1 MSSNVHAA
9 VRRCHK
15 AVLTAVAGLALYGA
29 GVAAIEPSAPAPNLT
44 SIVLVA
50 NLPSPRVAPLPEIV
64 PRAKPVHLL
73 DEARPTNVSPRDLT
87 CLAQA
92 VYYEARGESRDGQRA
107 VAEVVLRR
115 TVDGRYPRTICG
127 VVYQDAGRPGCQF
140 SFACGHQRSRVDWTA
155 WRRALDVASYELTG
169 PGRHEDITLGATHF
183 HTVAVS
189 PDWSRRFVR
198 TGQIGTHI
206 FYRQPGGTY
215 ETARAEGATS

>member
-1 MSSNVHAA
+1 MTSIAHAA

-15 AVLTAVAGLALYGA
+15 VVLTAVAGIALYSA
-29 GVAAIEPSAPAPNLT
+29 GVAAIAPATPQLPPVPT
-44 SIVLVA
+44 TLAIDLPALRLAVLPDV
-50 NLPSPRVAPLPEIV
+50 V
-64 PRAKPVHLL
+64 PQAKPVDLVR
-73 DEARPTNVSPRDLT
+73 ERRPVSVSPRDLT

-92 VYYEARGESRDGQRA
+92 VYYEARGESREGQRA

-115 TVDGRYPRTICG
+115 AVDGRYPRTICG

-140 SFACGHQRSRVDWTA
+140 SFACGHQRSRVDSAA
-155 WRRALDVASYELTG
+155 WRRALDVANYEMTG

-198 TGQIGTHI
+198 TGRIGTHI
-206 FYRQPGGTY
+206 FYRQPGRSY
-215 ETARAEGATS
+215 ETARTEGATS

>member
-29 GVAAIEPSAPAPNLT
+29 GVAAIEQTAPAPALT

-50 NLPSPRVAPLPEIV
+50 DLPAPRVAPLPEIV
-64 PRAKPVHLL
+64 PLAKPAHLL
-73 DEARPTNVSPRDLT
+73 GEVRPANVSPRDLT

-92 VYYEARGESRDGQRA
+92 VYYEARGETREGQRA

-115 TVDGRYPRTICG
+115 AVDGRWPKTICG

-140 SFACGHQRSRVDWTA
+140 SFACGRQRSRVDWLA
-155 WRRALDVASYELTG
+155 WRRALDVANYELTG

-183 HTVAVS
+183 HTTAVAPS
-189 PDWSRRFVR
+189 WSLRFPR
-198 TGQIGTHI
+198 TAKIGTHI
-206 FYRQPGGTY
+206 FYRQPGGAY